1 MVSSL
6 TMLFGYSNAHLQMK
20 QKFSGFSPEVV
31 CAERAAALHYGD
43 CAGLTLAAGE
53 SECRDNYGVKH

>member
-1 MVSSL
+1 
-6 TMLFGYSNAHLQMK
+6 MK

-43 CAGLTLAAGE
+43 CAGLSLAAGE